1 MTESIEILE
10 SDASATLP
18 AHAELAVLVS
28 SPVAADTFT
37 DAVSAPVAGVILRL
51 QSIWRARRSGEFAVD
66 RVALVVIDD
75 GSTPREFAESFFEA
89 LRGVCGSLTL
99 ELAPSGFR
107 INLIRAA
114 SLDDCRSTLAYLADE
129 RAIFVTGSTIDL
141 LDAPLDGGG
150 R

>member
-10 SDASATLP
+10 SDRSATLP

-28 SPVAADTFT
+28 SPVADTFT

-51 QSIWRARRSGEFAVD
+51 QSIWRARMSGEFAVD